1 MTVRRRSRMRI
12 AIAVIVCLLFQQVAM
27 AAYACTM
34 VRTPIATVAMDEDCA
49 DMGMAKDIAEEAT
62 ALCAKL
68 CSPDRSVAAD
78 HAVLG
83 VPPLALPVAFDLV
96 LATPAA
102 REAPTQDVS
111 IDRSDPPPRLRYC
124 SLLI

>member
-1 MTVRRRSRMRI
+1 MRGHQRFRI
-12 AIAVIVCLLFQQVAM
+12 ALVVIVCLLLQQVAM

-34 VRTPIATVAMDEDCA
+34 NRMPAEPAVMAGDCA
-49 DMGMAKDIAEEAT
+49 GMGMERAKESP
-62 ALCAKL
+62 ALCEKHCAPTL
-68 CSPDRSVAAD
+68 AVAAD

-83 VPPLALPVAFDLV
+83 VPALALPPLAFELTLAQPVSHVTLAAAVA
-96 LATPAA
+96 
-102 REAPTQDVS
+102 